1 MLTGACLM
9 RHGQRANGQ
18 AGERRL
24 STAALKREG
33 CILSVIPSGL
43 VGSVAE
49 RRYSSIVDQVKKPK
63 TVTKVHMDSH
73 HWEEVDGVGMLLRL
87 RRANSWK

>member
-1 MLTGACLM
+1 M

-33 CILSVIPSGL
+33 CIFRVMQSGL

-49 RRYSSIVDQVKKPK
+49 RLYASIVDQVKKPK
-63 TVTKVHMDSH
+63 TAPKVHIDSH

-87 RRANSWK
+87 HRANSWK